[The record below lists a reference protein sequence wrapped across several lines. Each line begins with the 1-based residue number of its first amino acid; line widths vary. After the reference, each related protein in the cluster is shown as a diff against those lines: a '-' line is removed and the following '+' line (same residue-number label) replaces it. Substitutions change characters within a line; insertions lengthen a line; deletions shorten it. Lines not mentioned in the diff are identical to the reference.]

1 MALAEAGRRIGRR
14 AGRRGSVL
22 AAVAVSVLVAT
33 AVLAAVAGLA
43 RSAATAGVRE
53 RLAADAGRSIAVTGR
68 WSAQGLPAADRAV
81 RAALERTMAGTPF
94 HTETAVR
101 GAAAINLP
109 LPPAARQRAT
119 DTTLAAVPVAL
130 PGAARYAHL
139 RGGAWPDAPETATP
153 AVADGALRVALP
165 ADAADRLGVDSGGTV
180 VVRHPGTGD
189 PLTLAVTGVYR
200 PDPDAAALWAGLE
213 GDDGAGRPLMLV
225 DGAGLTAL
233 PVYGDRTLAVWLA
246 LPDTARSS
254 LSELSALRGRAAA
267 FARSDTARSVYRG
280 AEPALAGT
288 AVRSPLPAAVDG
300 QVLPALTVRSG
311 IAVPGAL
318 LALLAAV
325 VLVLTARR
333 LADTVAAEQALR
345 RSRGAGVARLLASAA
360 GEWAVA
366 VVPAALCG
374 LLLAEPLLAG
384 VLRAAGAHGLAAN
397 DSGTVWWA
405 AAFALLVHGAAL
417 LLPLARQALDP
428 GALRALRRRG
438 PRRLGLQRAGA
449 DLALLAVAAL
459 GFVQLRRYHG
469 VVAGGADA
477 GFDSWADPTLV
488 LAPVAMAVAGAV
500 LLLRVLPAAGRL
512 LERAARRARG
522 LVLPLGA
529 WRLSRDTGRQ
539 AVPVLVTLLA
549 VACTGLAAGVLGA
562 LPTSDRDRAAHT
574 VGADLRLS
582 GVSGPPTRQ
591 HGVLAALPGVTGLT
605 PIAEQSVFVG
615 SSVVQTVAVDTAA
628 ASAAGL
634 PFLRHDLAERPA
646 PELLAPLTAVPA
658 HGIALP
664 GEPTALEVTLT
675 ASADRPLPAPGP
687 DLVLWIQDAQG
698 LTDQLRVPLPAD
710 GQRHTVTVPLAGGE
724 RRVHPLTLSRIGV
737 DFTDRQRARTT
748 LDLRLTGIGAVG
760 GGQRTDL
767 APPPG
772 QSWARAATTPVDP
785 VSLGCPGAQP
795 SRTAP
800 AIPGAR
806 SENADACDWEG
817 GGADLLHVVLRSH
830 DVMFGNS
837 ESSVLLTVRPAPGTG
852 APVLPVLPAL
862 ADRALLDAVRAK
874 TGDTVELEWERD
886 GKGVQKVLITGVVD
900 GLPGYDRTHGHL
912 LLDLRSVAANR
923 ALTGAPP
930 PTATRWWL
938 TSDDP
943 AATRAAV
950 GGHGGYG
957 RPQSVPE
964 VAAGLADDPF
974 RSGLRCAWLLVL
986 VTAPLFAVT
995 ALTLHTVSAVR
1006 SRQREFAVLRALGV
1020 RRGELAALLRAEQVA
1035 VTVPPV
1041 LLGGL
1046 LGLLLAALLLA
1057 STVLDD
1063 TAGPVF
1069 PVLATAPGRPAA
1081 VLTALAAGLLL
1092 ALAVVVLT
1100 RLLARVDL
1108 VRALRAGEDG

>member
-1 MALAEAGRRIGRR
+1 MALAGAGRRIGRR
-14 AGRRGSVL
+14 IGRRGPVL

-53 RLAADAGRSIAVTGR
+53 RLAVDAGRSIAVTGR

-81 RAALERTMAGTPF
+81 RAALDRTMAGTPF
-94 HTETAVR
+94 RTETAMR

-109 LPPAARQRAT
+109 LPPAERQRAT
-119 DTTLAAVPVAL
+119 DTVLAAVPVAV

-139 RGGAWPDAPETATP
+139 RSGTWPDAPDTAP
-153 AVADGALRVALP
+153 AADGALRVALP
-165 ADAADRLGVDSGGTV
+165 ADAADRIGVDSGGTV

-200 PDPDAAALWAGLE
+200 PDPDTAALWAGLE
-213 GDDGAGRPLMLV
+213 GADGAGRPLMLV

-254 LSELSALRGRAAA
+254 LSELSALRGRVAA

-288 AVRSPLPAAVDG
+288 TVHSPLPAAVDG

-333 LADTVAAEQALR
+333 LADTVAVEQALR
-345 RSRGAGVARLLASAA
+345 RSRGAGVARLIASAA

-366 VVPAALCG
+366 AVPAGLCG

-384 VLRAAGAHGLAAN
+384 VLRAAGARGLAAA

-405 AAFALLVHGAAL
+405 AGFALLVHGAAL

-449 DLALLAVAAL
+449 DLALLAVAVL
-459 GFVQLRRYHG
+459 GFVQLRRYRG

-500 LLLRVLPAAGRL
+500 LLLRVLPPAGRL

-549 VACTGLAAGVLGA
+549 VACAGLAAGVLGA
-562 LPTSDRDRAAHT
+562 LPASDRDRAAHT

-582 GVSGPPTRQ
+582 GVSGPPARQ
-591 HGVLAALPGVTGLT
+591 HGPLAALPGVTGLT
-605 PIAEQSVFVG
+605 PVAEQSAFVG

-634 PFLRHDLAERPA
+634 PFLRPDLADRPA
-646 PELLAPLTAVPA
+646 PDLLAPLTAVPA
-658 HGIALP
+658 QGITVP
-664 GEPTALEVTLT
+664 GEPTALELTVT

-687 DLVLWIQDAQG
+687 DLLLWIQDAGG
-698 LTDQLRVPLPAD
+698 LTEQLSVPLTAD
-710 GQRHTVTVPLAGGE
+710 GQPHTVTVPLADGE
-724 RRVHPLTLSRIGV
+724 RRAHPLTLGRLGI
-737 DFTDRQRARTT
+737 DFTDRQRVRTT
-748 LDLRLTGIGAVG
+748 LDLRLTGITAVT

-767 APPPG
+767 ALPPG
-772 QSWARAATTPVDP
+772 RGWARADTAPVDP
-785 VSLGCPGAQP
+785 AALGCPGTEASP
-795 SRTAP
+795 EDAGP
-800 AIPGAR
+800 EFVPGHD
-806 SENADACDWEG
+806 ADACGWEG
-817 GGADLLHVVLRSH
+817 GGAELLHAVLRSQNVG
-830 DVMFGNS
+830 DAAARTSAV
-837 ESSVLLTVRPAPGTG
+837 LTVRPGPGTG
-852 APVLPVLPAL
+852 APVPPVLPAL
-862 ADRALLDAVRAK
+862 ADRALLEAVRAQV
-874 TGDTVELEWERD
+874 GDTVELDWERD
-886 GKGVQKVLITGVVD
+886 GRSAQKVLVTGVVD

-912 LLDLRSVAANR
+912 LLDLRSIAANR

-938 TSDDP
+938 ASDDP

-950 GGHGGYG
+950 EGNGGFG

-1020 RRGELAALLRAEQVA
+1020 RRGELTALLRAEQVA

-1063 TAGPVF
+1063 TAAPVF
-1069 PVLATAPGRPAA
+1069 PALATAPGRPGAA
-1081 VLTALAAGLLL
+1081 LTALAAGLLL